1 MKKIKEIS
9 TACVALSMF
18 LYSNTSVVEAAH
30 QSENRS
36 TVNNTVKSVKKINA
50 ITSVTSIAQ
59 VFGDGEKVAAIAIE
73 YPNEIDAASIS
84 PADFS
89 VAGKKI
95 TSVYTNDK
103 AEYTDKNIPGRYVIL
118 NFTYINSTL
127 DQPMHSMPPKNM
139 MNKNDAPHFSD
150 RKAPDLSITVMQKG
164 IIKAANGT
172 VYLPTNDV
180 IKNTAQIDNLID
192 KFKQYEYTDPKTG
205 YKIPYNLYLLHT
217 YDPNKKYPL
226 LFFIP
231 DASAN
236 SDDVKMALIQG
247 NGATVWATSA
257 EQKKHE
263 CIILA
268 PEYTNVLI
276 SKIGMLTEDSNEWTK
291 GLTLVSDLLFD
302 VVDRYGVDKNRI
314 YGTGQSQGGMAN
326 IAISDKYPN
335 FFAA

>member
-180 IKNTAQIDNLID
+180 IKNTAQIDNLTQTSHIN
-192 KFKQYEYTDPKTG
+192 KSRCTL
-205 YKIPYNLYLLHT
+205 KI
-217 YDPNKKYPL
+217 
-226 LFFIP
+226 
-231 DASAN
+231 
-236 SDDVKMALIQG
+236 Q
-247 NGATVWATSA
+247 
-257 EQKKHE
+257 
-263 CIILA
+263 
-268 PEYTNVLI
+268 
-276 SKIGMLTEDSNEWTK
+276 
-291 GLTLVSDLLFD
+291 
-302 VVDRYGVDKNRI
+302 
-314 YGTGQSQGGMAN
+314 
-326 IAISDKYPN
+326 
-335 FFAA
+335 